1 MRHISPLLHLTLC
14 LYLLV
19 SSICAKI
26 DGDAAWWLDNDGIKS
41 WREEE
46 AIMPIGSCDNEG

>member
-41 WREEE
+41 WREEG